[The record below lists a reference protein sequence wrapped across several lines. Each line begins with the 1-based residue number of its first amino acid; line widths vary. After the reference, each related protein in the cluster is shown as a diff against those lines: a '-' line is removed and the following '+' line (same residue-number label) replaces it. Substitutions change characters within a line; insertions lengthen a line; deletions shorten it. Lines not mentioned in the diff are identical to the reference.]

1 MEKLPIIIGLT
12 IFMTYWFNPGKTVIL
27 ASGSPRRKQI
37 LSLMGFS
44 FNTIVPPE
52 INENLYLDPNHLNE
66 SLQKLASI
74 KAKSVSE
81 TNPEAL
87 VLSADTVVV
96 NDSAVLGKPA
106 GYEDAFKMLKS
117 LSGKKHKVVTG
128 VALLCAEENFCKTTV
143 VSTSVFFRNISDQE
157 IEHYLHFPEYKDKA
171 GSYAIQ
177 GKAMIFIDRIDGC
190 FYNVV
195 GLPVS
200 GTISLFNEFIF
211 RKEPSNV

>member
-1 MEKLPIIIGLT
+1 MA
-12 IFMTYWFNPGKTVIL
+12 YWFNPGKTVIL

-44 FNTIVPPE
+44 FKTIVPVNFDE
-52 INENLYLDPNHLNE
+52 KSYLDPDHLNE
-66 SLQKLASI
+66 SLQELAYI
-74 KAKSVSE
+74 KAKSISE

-96 NDSAVLGKPA
+96 NDSVILGKPA
-106 GYEDAFKMLKS
+106 DYEDAFKMLKS
-117 LSGKKHKVVTG
+117 LSGKKHEVVTG
-128 VALLCAEENFCKTTV
+128 VALLCAEENFCRTTV
-143 VSTSVFFRNISDQE
+143 ASTTVFFRNISDHE
-157 IEHYLHFPEYKDKA
+157 IEHYLHFPEYQDKA

-177 GKAMIFIDRIDGC
+177 GKGMIFIDKIDGC

-200 GTISLFNEFIF
+200 GTINLFNEFTF

>member
-1 MEKLPIIIGLT
+1 
-12 IFMTYWFNPGKTVIL
+12 MTYWFNPGRTVIL

-44 FNTIVPPE
+44 FDIIVPTE
-52 INENLYLDPNHLNE
+52 FNEQSYLDPENLNE

-74 KAKSVSE
+74 KGRPVSE
-81 TNPEAL
+81 TNPGSL
-87 VLSADTVVV
+87 VLSADTLVI
-96 NDSAVLGKPA
+96 NDSVILGKPSCC
-106 GYEDAFKMLKS
+106 EDAFKMLKS
-117 LSGKKHKVVTG
+117 LSGKKHQVITG
-128 VALLCAEENFCKTTV
+128 VALLCAEENFCRTTV
-143 VSTSVFFRNISDQE
+143 VSTSVFFRHISDQE
-157 IEHYLHFPEYKDKA
+157 IEHYLHFPEYQDKA

-211 RKEPSNV
+211 RKELSNA